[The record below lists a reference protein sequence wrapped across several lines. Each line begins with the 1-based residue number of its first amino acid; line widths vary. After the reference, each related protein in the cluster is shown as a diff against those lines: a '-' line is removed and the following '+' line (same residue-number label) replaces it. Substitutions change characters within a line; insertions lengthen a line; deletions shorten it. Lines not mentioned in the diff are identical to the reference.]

1 MYRLGM
7 RMIFFVCLLKCQK
20 CFPQESKETPISL
33 ENASFNIIV
42 CWGFRCVGIFQYRY
56 PPLFLRFAQK
66 KKKRDSY
73 IRFSKNKNK
82 KSWAAFGAL
91 KEQYL

>member
-66 KKKRDSY
+66 KKNETLIFVFLKIKTKRVGP
-73 IRFSKNKNK
+73 RL
-82 KSWAAFGAL
+82 AR
-91 KEQYL
+91 